1 MGCESIIEEDD
12 NVSSQ
17 PDTVHNYIGMTRTT
31 LHNRMLTHLK
41 NRDSRMT
48 SSPLYRHD
56 STVHNNDIQVY
67 RCTKIASESKL
78 VRLNCNEAIRI
89 ERQNES
95 YSMNERNEGGRG
107 GLVRISATRVSSS

>member
-1 MGCESIIEEDD
+1 MWE
-12 NVSSQ
+12 VSQSLRKMIML
-17 PDTVHNYIGMTRTT
+17 VANLILFTT
-31 LHNRMLTHLK
+31 ALK
-41 NRDSRMT
+41 CRDSRMT

-95 YSMNERNEGGRG
+95 YSMNERNKGGRG

>member
-1 MGCESIIEEDD
+1 MLVANLILF
-12 NVSSQ
+12 
-17 PDTVHNYIGMTRTT
+17 TT
-31 LHNRMLTHLK
+31 ALK
-41 NRDSRMT
+41 CRDSRMT

-56 STVHNNDIQVY
+56 STVHDNDIQVY
-67 RCTKIASESKL
+67 RCTKIASEFKL